1 MVFLRLMTALAL
13 SLAVTALSQ
22 AQTRVYE
29 STDDEGNTVFSDT
42 PSEGAKSMEIPQTN
56 VATPVEPAATPV
68 QSQSGDSPV
77 SGEVVEAS
85 EEHPRIIVDG
95 EEERREGDRWRT
107 EHTEDGDILT
117 QQSKPGE
124 GDRWRTEHTEDGDI
138 LTQQPKPGEGEEGS
152 EPGQRHRVEKHPTHK
167 RGRH

>member
-1 MVFLRLMTALAL
+1 MVFLRLITALAL

-29 STDDEGNTVFSDT
+29 STDAEGNTVFSDT

-56 VATPVEPAATPV
+56 VATPVEPTATPV
-68 QSQSGDSPV
+68 PSQSGDRPV
-77 SGEVVEAS
+77 SAEVVEAS
-85 EEHPRIIVDG
+85 EEHPRIIAGG

-117 QQSKPGE
+117 QQPPRE
-124 GDRWRTEHTEDGDI
+124 
-138 LTQQPKPGEGEEGS
+138 EGEEVY
-152 EPGQRHRVEKHPTHK
+152 EPGQRHRVEKHPTHH